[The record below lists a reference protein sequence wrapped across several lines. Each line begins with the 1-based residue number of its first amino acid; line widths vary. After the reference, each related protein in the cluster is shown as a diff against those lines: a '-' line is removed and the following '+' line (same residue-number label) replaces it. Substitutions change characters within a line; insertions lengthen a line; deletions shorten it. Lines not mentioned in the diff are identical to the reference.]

1 MLCWAIL
8 RMQGVQWHSWPF
20 LHYMWQPLSR
30 EKSKQANNVASEI
43 VSVPWGDT
51 TSLTRGKKGH
61 SRLNRKTTPKTTR
74 GGGI

>member
-1 MLCWAIL
+1 
-8 RMQGVQWHSWPF
+8 
-20 LHYMWQPLSR
+20 MWQPLSR